1 MIEPWL
7 NFFMTRLLVL
17 FSFLSTFLF
26 GQNQPYD
33 IYPEAE
39 SPYYRVRYE
48 ASGKPGELIF
58 PVQYTI
64 WIPAGVEKLKGVVV
78 HQHGCGEG
86 SCKSGLTGAWDLH
99 WQALAKTHDCA
110 LLSPTYEQPGQADCQ
125 MWCDPRN
132 GSDKTFLK
140 SLHDLGQISGHH
152 ELSDVPWAL
161 WGHSGGGHWVGG
173 MTMLYPNRVIAC
185 WLRSG
190 VPMLEANP
198 ERPQIK
204 PHDLPADA
212 LKVPIMCNPGT
223 KEGVTEKKGRFA
235 RVWPSNETFFKKVRG
250 AGGLVGISI
259 DPLSSHEC
267 GNSRYM
273 AIPWLDACLS
283 ARLPKTSG
291 KKLSPMP
298 TKNTWLAPLLGKK
311 AQPKIKFQGN
321 PLEAVWLPN
330 AKIAHTWMQF
340 VQDTKITDL
349 TPPPSPTH
357 LKRNGKELSWK
368 AEADLESG
376 ISHFLIKRNGKVIG
390 QVPKDPA
397 NKFGR
402 PLFQGLLY
410 SDTPIMPLREMVF
423 IDESADSAKK
433 YNYQIISVNT
443 VGLKSK

>member
-1 MIEPWL
+1 
-7 NFFMTRLLVL
+7 MTRLFIL
-17 FSFLSTFLF
+17 FSFSSSFLF
-26 GQNQPYD
+26 GQNPPYD
-33 IYPEAE
+33 ISPEAE
-39 SPYYRVRYE
+39 PPYYRVRYQ
-48 ASGKPGELIF
+48 ASVKPGELIF

-64 WIPAGVEKLKGVVV
+64 WIPKGVEKLKGVVV

-99 WQALAKTHDCA
+99 WQALAQKHDCA
-110 LLSPTYEQPGQADCQ
+110 LLSPTYEQPSKADCQ

-140 SLHDLGQISGHH
+140 SLQDLGKMSGHT
-152 ELSDVPWAL
+152 ELSIVPWAF

-173 MTMLYPNRVIAC
+173 MTMLYPNRVVAC

-190 VPMLEANP
+190 VPMLEANS
-198 ERPQIK
+198 ERPQVK
-204 PHDLPADA
+204 PHQLESDA

-223 KEGVTEKKGRFA
+223 KEGVTDKKGRFA
-235 RVWPSNETFFKKVRG
+235 RVWPSNLTFFQKVRG
-250 AGGLVGISI
+250 AGGLVGVSI

-273 AIPWLDACLS
+273 AIPWLDNCLS

-291 KKLSPMP
+291 RKLRPMP
-298 TKNTWLAPLLGKK
+298 TKNVWLAPLLGKK
-311 AQPKIKFQGN
+311 AQSMLKFQGN
-321 PLEAVWLPN
+321 PLKAVWLPS

-340 VQDTKITDL
+340 VEDTKVTDH

-357 LKRNGKELSWK
+357 LKRNGNQLSWNAK
-368 AEADLESG
+368 ADLESG

-390 QVPKDPA
+390 QVPEVPT

-423 IDESADSAKK
+423 IDESAVSGKK
-433 YNYQIISVNT
+433 YNYQIISINT
-443 VGLKSK
+443 VGLQSK

>member
-1 MIEPWL
+1 
-7 NFFMTRLLVL
+7 MTKFLVL
-17 FSFLSTFLF
+17 HSFFSSFLF
-26 GQNQPYD
+26 GQNPPYD
-33 IYPEAE
+33 IFPEAE
-39 SPYYRVRYE
+39 PPYFRVRYE
-48 ASGKPGELIF
+48 ASIKLGELIF

-64 WIPAGVEKLKGVVV
+64 WIPEGVEKLKGVVV

-86 SCKSGLTGAWDLH
+86 SCKSGMTGAWDLH
-99 WQALAKTHDCA
+99 WQALANKHDCA
-110 LLSPTYEQPGQADCQ
+110 LLSPTYEQPGKADCQ

-132 GSDKTFLK
+132 GSNKTFLK
-140 SLHDLGQISGHH
+140 SLQDLGHMSGHP
-152 ELSDVPWAL
+152 ELSEVPWAL

-173 MTMLYPNRVIAC
+173 MTMLFPNRVIAC

-190 VPMLEANP
+190 VPLLEANP
-198 ERPQIK
+198 LRTQIK
-204 PHDLPADA
+204 PHNLPSDA
-212 LKVPIMCNPGT
+212 LKVPIMCNPGI

-235 RVWPSNETFFKKVRG
+235 RVWPSNLTFFQKVRG
-250 AGGLVGISI
+250 AGGLVGVSI

-267 GNSRYM
+267 ANSRYM

-291 KKLSPMP
+291 RKLRPMP
-298 TKNTWLAPLLGKK
+298 TKNAWLAPLLGKK
-311 AQPKIKFQGN
+311 AQSMLKFQGN

-340 VQDTKITDL
+340 VENTKITDL
-349 TPPPSPTH
+349 TPPPSPTNF
-357 LKRNGKELSWK
+357 KRKGKQLSWNAK
-368 AEADLESG
+368 ADLESG

-390 QVPKDPA
+390 QVPEDPT

-423 IDESADSAKK
+423 IDESADREKE

-443 VGLKSK
+443 AGLKSK

>member
-1 MIEPWL
+1 
-7 NFFMTRLLVL
+7 
-17 FSFLSTFLF
+17 
-26 GQNQPYD
+26 
-33 IYPEAE
+33 
-39 SPYYRVRYE
+39 
-48 ASGKPGELIF
+48 
-58 PVQYTI
+58 
-64 WIPAGVEKLKGVVV
+64 
-78 HQHGCGEG
+78 
-86 SCKSGLTGAWDLH
+86 
-99 WQALAKTHDCA
+99 
-110 LLSPTYEQPGQADCQ
+110 

-132 GSDKTFLK
+132 GSYKTFLK
-140 SLHDLGQISGHH
+140 SLHDLGKMSGHT
-152 ELSDVPWAL
+152 ELSKVPWAL

-204 PHDLPADA
+204 PHDLPADV

-250 AGGLVGISI
+250 AGGLVGVSI

-273 AIPWLDACLS
+273 AIPWLDTCLS

-291 KKLSPMP
+291 KKLKPMP
-298 TKNTWLAPLLGKK
+298 TKSTWLAPLLGKK
-311 AQPKIKFQGN
+311 AQPKSKFQRN
-321 PLEAVWLPN
+321 PLEAIWLPN
-330 AKIAHTWMQF
+330 AKIAQTWMQF
-340 VQDTKITDL
+340 VEDTKVTDL
-349 TPPPSPTH
+349 TPPPPPTH
-357 LKRNGKELSWK
+357 LKRRGKQLSWK

-376 ISHFLIKRNGKVIG
+376 ISHFLIKRNGKVIA
-390 QVPKDPA
+390 QVPEDPT

-410 SDTPIMPLREMVF
+410 SDTPIMPLTEMVF
-423 IDESADSAKK
+423 IDESADSEKK

-443 VGLKSK
+443 IGLKSK

>member
-1 MIEPWL
+1 
-7 NFFMTRLLVL
+7 MTRFLIF
-17 FSFLSTFLF
+17 FSFLSSFLF
-26 GQNQPYD
+26 GQNPPYD
-33 IYPEAE
+33 ISPEAE
-39 SPYYRVRYE
+39 PPFYRVRYE
-48 ASGKPGELIF
+48 ASVKPGELIF

-64 WIPAGVEKLKGVVV
+64 WIPKGVEKLKGVVI

-99 WQALAKTHDCA
+99 WQALAQKHDCA
-110 LLSPTYEQPGQADCQ
+110 LLSPTYEQPGKADCQ

-132 GSDKTFLK
+132 GANKTFLK
-140 SLHDLGQISGHH
+140 SLHDLGKMSGHP
-152 ELSDVPWAL
+152 ELSEVPWAL

-250 AGGLVGISI
+250 AGGLVGVSI

-283 ARLPKTSG
+283 ARLPKTFG
-291 KKLSPMP
+291 KKLRPMP
-298 TKNTWLAPLLGKK
+298 TKNAWLAPLLGKK
-311 AQPKIKFQGN
+311 AQPKLKFQGN

-330 AKIAHTWMQF
+330 AKIAQTWMQF
-340 VQDTKITDL
+340 VEDTKISDP
-349 TPPPSPTH
+349 TPPPSPTQ
-357 LKRNGKELSWK
+357 LKRKGNQLSWK

-390 QVPKDPA
+390 QVPEDPT

-410 SDTPIMPLREMVF
+410 SDTPIMPLTEMLF
-423 IDESADSAKK
+423 IDKSADTGKK

>member
-1 MIEPWL
+1 MIEQWL
-7 NFFMTRLLVL
+7 NFSMTKFLVL
-17 FSFLSTFLF
+17 FIFLSPFIF
-26 GQNQPYD
+26 GQNPPYD
-33 IYPEAE
+33 ISPKAE
-39 SPYYRVRYE
+39 PPYYRVRYE
-48 ASGKPGELIF
+48 SSGKPGELIF

-64 WIPAGVEKLKGVVV
+64 WIPKGVTKLRGVVV

-99 WQALAKTHDCA
+99 WQALAHKHDCA
-110 LLSPTYEQPGQADCQ
+110 LLSPTFEQPGKADCQ

-132 GSDKTFLK
+132 GSNKTFLK
-140 SLHDLGQISGHH
+140 SLQDLGQMSGHP
-152 ELSDVPWAL
+152 ELSEVPWVL

-173 MTMLYPNRVIAC
+173 MTLLFPNRVVAC

-190 VPMLEANP
+190 VPLLEVNP
-198 ERPQIK
+198 ERAQIK
-204 PHDLPADA
+204 PHNLPSDA
-212 LKVPIMCNPGT
+212 LQVPIMCNPGT

-235 RVWPSNETFFKKVRG
+235 RVWPSNLTFFNKVRS
-250 AGGLVGISI
+250 AGGLVGVSI

-291 KKLSPMP
+291 RKLRPMP
-298 TKNTWLAPLLGKK
+298 TKNAWLAPLLGKK
-311 AQPKIKFQGN
+311 AQSILKFQGN

-340 VQDTKITDL
+340 VEDTKITDL
-349 TPPPSPTH
+349 TPPPSPTN
-357 LKRNGKELSWK
+357 LKRKGKQLSWNAK
-368 AEADLESG
+368 ADLESG

-390 QVPKDPA
+390 QVPEDPT

-423 IDESADSAKK
+423 IDESADREKE